1 MNHYQTNISEGHIKS
16 VIADVLIERGEI
28 RQAQEL
34 LSSVN
39 PPIQTMQFAL
49 ANSAD
54 KAAIRNGNLKSARQS
69 LEDRATKSLQ
79 SGFGDSMIGA
89 LDLLVEVCLLE
100 NDRPSAQKW
109 AKEAELLAQLSN
121 SILRKIV
128 GLICRAEAFEDVDA
142 ALQAIEI
149 AEQHDLMLY
158 LGRAHLLAG
167 RFGDSPQVHLHT
179 AFQIF
184 EQLQAV
190 PLKQK
195 TAQHM
200 RSRGIAAPRKII
212 ESDSGLTES
221 ETSIAGLV
229 AQGFSNKEIAN
240 ALHYS
245 IKTVEVYL
253 TRIYQKTNCRSRL
266 DLARAI
272 SNGEVILNN

>member
-1 MNHYQTNISEGHIKS
+1 
-16 VIADVLIERGEI
+16 
-28 RQAQEL
+28 
-34 LSSVN
+34 
-39 PPIQTMQFAL
+39 MQFVL
-49 ANSAD
+49 ANSFD
-54 KAAIRNGNLKSARQS
+54 KATIRSGNYKEARHS
-69 LEDRATKSLQ
+69 LEDRVTKSLQ

-89 LDLLVEVCLLE
+89 LDLLVEVCLLD
-100 NDRPSAQKW
+100 NDSSAAQKW
-109 AKEAELLAQLSN
+109 AEEAEALARVSH
-121 SILRKIV
+121 SILRNIV
-128 GLICRAEAFEDVDA
+128 ALLCRAEAFESVEA

-149 AEQHDLMLY
+149 GKQHDLMLY

-167 RFGDSPQVHLHT
+167 RFGDEPQVHLHA

-184 EQLQAV
+184 EQLEAV

-272 SNGEVILNN
+272 SNGEVILKN